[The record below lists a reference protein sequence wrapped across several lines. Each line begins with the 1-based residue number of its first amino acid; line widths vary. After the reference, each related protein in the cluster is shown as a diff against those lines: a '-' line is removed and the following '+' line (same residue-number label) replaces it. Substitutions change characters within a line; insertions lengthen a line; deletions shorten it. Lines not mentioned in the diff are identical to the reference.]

1 MNMIIRDHFLS
12 NLFSNFE
19 NNQRYDSSYE
29 VYENESSF
37 DIHIELPGL
46 KREQLSVEVHEN
58 HLKVNTR
65 SSNINKKD
73 ETSNKRI
80 KKYSKTFKLPK
91 NIDQAKISSS
101 LEDGILTL
109 NLPKFEKQAPRTID
123 INVK

>member
-12 NLFSNFE
+12 NFFSDFE

-46 KREQLSVEVHEN
+46 KKEQLSVEVHEN
-58 HLKVNTR
+58 HLKVNTKN
-65 SSNINKKD
+65 SDVNEKD

-80 KKYSKTFKLPK
+80 KKFSKTFIRCRIWIHY
-91 NIDQAKISSS
+91 NSCQ
-101 LEDGILTL
+101 
-109 NLPKFEKQAPRTID
+109 TIRK
-123 INVK
+123 VL